1 MGKDLT
7 FLQLIATLTI
17 FPPMRILLAFI
28 ALLALSTPMTAPPAM
43 AAEPVTLQLKWTHAF
58 QFAGYYAAKEL
69 GYYQQAGLDVTF
81 KEANPGLDVVDQVL
95 SGKAQYGVGTSSLL
109 LARNAGKPVVA
120 LAVIFQHSPQVL
132 ITGKQTDTQSIH
144 DLNGKRIM
152 MEPLSEELQ
161 AYMMREGVRLETIRQ
176 QEHSFNPQDLVAGK
190 TDAISAYVTSE
201 PYFLLRA
208 GFDYLTYT
216 PRSVGIDFYGDNLF
230 TSEREL
236 EQHPER
242 AKAFRAASLRGWQY
256 AMAHQEEIIS
266 LIYNKYSQRH
276 SKDYYEFE
284 AAQMTSLVRTDLVPV
299 GFMNPGRWRHIADI
313 YAELGMLPAH
323 FPLAGFLYQPDPQSN
338 STWLYSFLLTALGI
352 AIALAVLAFYIYRIN
367 RRLKQ
372 SMAAVEQAESRLQV
386 LSKAIDQSPTSVL
399 ITGADTV
406 IEYVNPYFSKLT
418 GYTLEEAI
426 GKTPKILQ
434 ASGLT
439 DRATYR
445 QMWGSL
451 LRGEAWTGELANR
464 RKSGEIYWEEV
475 HVAPVKDS
483 EGKTT
488 HYVGV
493 KLDITDRKQTQ
504 SRLTQMAH
512 YDVLTNLPNRT
523 LFFERVT
530 QGLALARRN
539 KNKLALMFIDLD
551 KFKPIN
557 DTYGHAVGDL
567 VLQEAARRMA
577 TCLRDSDTIG
587 RIGGDEFVVLLPDVD
602 SEDSAA
608 MVADKIRMALNQ
620 PFEVDGSTLSISS
633 SIGVALYAEH
643 GGNEIEL
650 AKNADFAMYQA
661 KASGRDNVKVFQ
673 AGMLGA
679 GATQTAPAAEAD
691 SQPA

>member
-1 MGKDLT
+1 
-7 FLQLIATLTI
+7 
-17 FPPMRILLAFI
+17 MRILLAFI

-81 KEANPGLDVVDQVL
+81 KEAQPGLDVVDQVL
-95 SGKAQYGVGTSSLL
+95 TGKAQYGVGTSSLL

-152 MEPLSEELQ
+152 LEPLSEELQ
-161 AYMMREGVRLETIRQ
+161 AYMMREGVRPESLKQ

-236 EQHPER
+236 EQYPER
-242 AKAFRAASLRGWQY
+242 VKAFRAASLRGWQY
-256 AMAHQEEIIS
+256 AMEHQEEIIS
-266 LIYNKYSQRH
+266 LIYNKYAQRH
-276 SKDYYEFE
+276 PKDFYEFE

-299 GFMNPGRWRHIADI
+299 GYMNPGRWRHIADI
-313 YAELGMLPAH
+313 YGELGMLPAH

-338 STWLYSFLLTALGI
+338 PTWLYSFLLTALGI
-352 AIALAVLAFYIYRIN
+352 AIAVGVLAFYILRIN
-367 RRLKQ
+367 RRLNQ

-399 ITGADTV
+399 ITGPDTV
-406 IEYVNPYFSKLT
+406 IKYVNPYFSKLT

-426 GKTPKILQ
+426 GKTPKVLQ

-439 DRATYR
+439 DRDTYR

-451 LRGEAWTGELANR
+451 LRGEAWTGEMANR

-493 KLDITDRKQTQ
+493 KLDITDRKRAQ

-577 TCLRDSDTIG
+577 ACLRDSDTIG

-602 SEDSAA
+602 SEDNAA

-620 PFEVDGSTLSISS
+620 PFEIDGNTLSISS

-643 GGNEIEL
+643 GANEIEL

-661 KASGRDNVKVFQ
+661 KASGRDTVKIFQ
-673 AGMLGA
+673 NCE
-679 GATQTAPAAEAD
+679 PAAEAD
-691 SQPA
+691 RAPALSA